1 VSVSTKVRQDRR
13 PRLDQAGVTIVELLV
28 VIGIASALLVS
39 FFTVSIYM
47 YGDTLRSSLYSQL
60 ASESQSILR
69 SVVEEL
75 RQSSAIHQSN
85 QNPDT
90 NAPGGQW
97 TTSNS
102 NLILII
108 STPALDSSNN
118 FILNP
123 STGYPYENEIV
134 YFTSSGRLY
143 KRYLANSAASG
154 NSRKTTCPQASA
166 TSSCPP
172 DILMSSNFKTLSF
185 VFYDQ
190 DDAVTTNVTTARSIK
205 LLITMERRS
214 YGKTLTFD
222 NTIRI
227 TMRNLST

>member
-1 VSVSTKVRQDRR
+1 MVPKKLNQT
-13 PRLDQAGVTIVELLV
+13 GVTLVELLV
-28 VIGIASALLVS
+28 VIGMASMLLLS

-47 YGDTLRSSLYSQL
+47 YGDTIRGSLYAQL
-60 ASESQSILR
+60 SGESQTILR
-69 SVVEEL
+69 SVVEDL
-75 RQSSAIHQSN
+75 RQSSAIHTTN
-85 QNPDT
+85 KNPDS
-90 NAPGGQW
+90 NAPGGAW

-108 STPALDSSNN
+108 STPALNSSNN

-123 STGYPYENEIV
+123 DTGYPYENEIV
-134 YFTSSGRLY
+134 YFVSGGRLY
-143 KRYLANSAASG
+143 KRYLANSAATG
-154 NSRKTTCPQASA
+154 NTRKTTCPAASA
-166 TSSCPP
+166 SSSCPP
-172 DILMSSNFKTLSF
+172 DILMSSNFKDLNF

-190 DDAVTTNVTTARSIK
+190 DDSVTTDISQARSIK
-205 LLITMERRS
+205 LLIQMQRKT